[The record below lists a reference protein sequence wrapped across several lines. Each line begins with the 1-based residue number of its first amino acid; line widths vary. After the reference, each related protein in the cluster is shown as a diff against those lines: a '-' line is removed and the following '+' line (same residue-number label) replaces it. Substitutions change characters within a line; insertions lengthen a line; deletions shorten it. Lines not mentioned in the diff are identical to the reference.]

1 MSISTKPLT
10 LRGCRSLLQ
19 ALATP
24 GARLTPASASADF
37 ELHSV
42 SASAKKPVA
51 ANGAAVRF
59 LSANDVL
66 EPHGDGFQLSSTG
79 KAWLARHVAGA
90 VDGFAAQHQAR
101 VIRKDAKGAAL
112 IVNDAESPLAW
123 LRSRKDRDGAPM
135 ITDFQYQAGERL
147 RADFEHAAMNA
158 RVTANWSNP
167 TPGGGGRRSAPR
179 DPAAFS
185 DSIIAA
191 RQRYGRAIDAIGP
204 EMASMLVNVCC
215 HLKGLEETERG
226 EGWPKRSGKVVLQI
240 ALTALARHY
249 GLLNEASG
257 NARRPAPQHW
267 GASDYRPTING

>member
-1 MSISTKPLT
+1 MSIPPKRLT

-24 GARLTPASASADF
+24 GARLTPAPSCADF
-37 ELHSV
+37 LLHSV
-42 SASAKKPVA
+42 SASPRKPVTA
-51 ANGAAVRF
+51 PADAVRF
-59 LSANDVL
+59 LAANDVL
-66 EPHGDGFQLSSTG
+66 EPKGDGFQLSAAG
-79 KAWLARHVAGA
+79 RAWLARNTAGA

-101 VIRKDAKGAAL
+101 TIRQDSTGAAL

-123 LRSRKDRDGAPM
+123 LRSRKDRDGAPL
-135 ITDFQYQAGERL
+135 ITDVQYQAGERL
-147 RADFEHAAMNA
+147 RADFEHGAMNA

-167 TPGGGGRRSAPR
+167 TPGGGRRGAPR

-185 DSIIAA
+185 DSVIAA
-191 RQRYGRAIDAIGP
+191 RQRYGRALDAIGP
-204 EMASMLVNVCC
+204 EMANMLVNVCC

-249 GLLNEASG
+249 GLLSEAPR
-257 NARRPAPQHW
+257 NVRRPAPQHW
-267 GASDYRPTING
+267 GAPDYRPSIDG